1 MDVFKTALSFV
12 NPPKKDSEKSEIR
25 LPVTDREKEIPPNRE
40 VLLTW
45 SSPSRTF
52 RQRSPQ
58 FYKKLGSLIFV
69 VSVLLVLAGQFFLIA
84 VLVSIFVLF
93 YVLSS
98 IPPEKV
104 KHEIDNYGI
113 YYYGRQYYWSDFKY
127 YFLTKEEGF
136 DILNV
141 DTREPYPG
149 RMFLILEG
157 VSVSQVKDILDKHL
171 PMRSEPP
178 HTVFDKAFRHVS
190 GKISLE

>member
-12 NPPKKDSEKSEIR
+12 NPPKKDSEKSEIK

-69 VSVLLVLAGQFFLIA
+69 FS
-84 VLVSIFVLF
+84 
-93 YVLSS
+93 VLSS